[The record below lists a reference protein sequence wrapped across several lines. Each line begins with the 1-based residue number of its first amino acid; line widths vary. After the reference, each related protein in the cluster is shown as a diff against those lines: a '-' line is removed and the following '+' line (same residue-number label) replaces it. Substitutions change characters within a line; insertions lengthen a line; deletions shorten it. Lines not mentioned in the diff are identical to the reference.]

1 MSSTRQ
7 LDETIAAGWRL
18 HGRSG
23 WRVVGQSGIADS
35 VGKCQQIVGGWLG
48 LLLDRNSDHFPT
60 AGRRQCLCMRL
71 AKVIA
76 MRFDLV
82 CQRAQNRGGIAVGV
96 GQC

>member
-7 LDETIAAGWRL
+7 LDETITAGWRL
-18 HGRSG
+18 HSCSG
-23 WRVVGQSGIADS
+23 WRVVGQSGIADG
-35 VGKCQQIVGGWLG
+35 VGKCQQIVGAWLG
-48 LLLDRNSDHFPT
+48 LLLDDDSDHFPT
-60 AGRRQCLCMRL
+60 TGRRQCLRVRL

-82 CQRAQNRGGIAVGV
+82 CQRAQNSGGIAVGI

>member
-82 CQRAQNRGGIAVGV
+82 CQRA
-96 GQC
+96 

>member
-7 LDETIAAGWRL
+7 LDETITAGWRL

-35 VGKCQQIVGGWLG
+35 VRKCQQIVGAWLR
-48 LLLDRNSDHFPT
+48 LLLDDNSDHFPT
-60 AGRRQCLCMRL
+60 AGHRQCLRVRL

-76 MRFDLV
+76 MRFDMV
-82 CQRAQNRGGIAVGV
+82 CQRA
-96 GQC
+96 

>member
-60 AGRRQCLCMRL
+60 AGRRQCLRMRL

-76 MRFDLV
+76 MRFDLA
-82 CQRAQNRGGIAVGV
+82 CQRAQNRR
-96 GQC
+96 